1 MGDWEIGRLRLMAI
15 ERLQA
20 EIEALSDEDFA
31 QLRDWFL
38 ERDWERWDRQLE
50 ADVAEGKLDFLIEE
64 ARLAQARMAKRSEL
78 LSYDPAKNLLYLRLD
93 ERTQPVIN
101 RRLDEDI
108 VLDLGSDEQIVGIEI
123 LDASNR
129 VDLGRIL
136 GLIA

>member
-1 MGDWEIGRLRLMAI
+1 MAI

>member
-1 MGDWEIGRLRLMAI
+1 MAI

-31 QLRDWFL
+31 QLSDWL
-38 ERDWERWDRQLE
+38 ADRDWERWDKQLE
-50 ADVAEGKLDFLIEE
+50 ADVAAGKLDFLIEE
-64 ARLAQARMAKRSEL
+64 ARLAQTKMVKWSEL
-78 LSYDPAKNLLYLRLD
+78 ISYDPGKDLLYLRLD

-108 VLDLGSDEQIVGIEI
+108 VLDLGFDDQIVGIEI

-129 VDLGRIL
+129 VDLGRLL
-136 GLIA
+136 G

>member
-1 MGDWEIGRLRLMAI
+1 MAI

-31 QLRDWFL
+31 QLRDWFF

>member
-1 MGDWEIGRLRLMAI
+1 MAI

-108 VLDLGSDEQIVGIEI
+108 VLDLGSDEQIVGNEI
-123 LDASNR
+123 LEASNR